1 MSLLFYIGLG
11 IAINISIVIVAR
23 SIQKKRPKMSYDEYL
38 EKYGRSEGY
47 SSDDVPR
54 FMGGDS
60 EED

>member
-1 MSLLFYIGLG
+1 M
-11 IAINISIVIVAR
+11 IVAR